1 MVLPS
6 EKAVGKRPRKA
17 YLAARRALLSLLET
31 PEYNPGDQI
40 PAEREL
46 SYMLGISR
54 MTLRKI
60 IDELIT
66 SGMLQRNGNRGT
78 FLAGT
83 AIERPLSQPVQQGIS
98 KIVELNGAVPSSK
111 LIFFHQDAAS
121 SRIARLLDINTGMP
135 VLIIKRLRLAN
146 TQPFCLETS
155 YLPQAR
161 VPGLCAEDMRQGTSL
176 NQLLAERY
184 GIIGT
189 SDEGTI
195 RAGIMS
201 EEEQQLLQAGPGA
214 PALTYRGVIFDALK
228 QPNEYL
234 VSVNHAQ
241 RVAFKITTNNP
252 ANPEIPSEDIDQDGA
267 QSTPR

>member
-6 EKAVGKRPRKA
+6 EKTAGKRPRKA

-46 SYMLGISR
+46 SDMLGISR

-66 SGMLQRNGNRGT
+66 SGILERNGNRGT

-83 AIERPLSQPVQQGIS
+83 AIERPLTQPVQQGIS

-111 LIFFHQDAAS
+111 LIFFHQAAAS
-121 SRIARLLDINTGMP
+121 SRIARLLDIKTGMP

-155 YLPQAR
+155 YLPQER

-184 GIIGT
+184 GIIGA

-201 EEEQQLLQAGPGA
+201 EEEQQLLQAEPGA
-214 PALTYRGVIFDALK
+214 PALTYRGVIFDYL
-228 QPNEYL
+228 QRPNEYL

-252 ANPEIPSEDIDQDGA
+252 GKANAPAGEIGPTDAASE
-267 QSTPR
+267 PR